1 MYHIV
6 VTVVIADYGYEEN
19 VRKLSDFNLGR
30 DGWLAKITN
39 LDRTSLIFVT
49 IIVAITVIIIIYL
62 CLTNLL
68 YMIKS

>member
-6 VTVVIADYGYEEN
+6 VTVVIADYGYEES
-19 VRKLSDFNLGR
+19 VRKRSDFNLGR